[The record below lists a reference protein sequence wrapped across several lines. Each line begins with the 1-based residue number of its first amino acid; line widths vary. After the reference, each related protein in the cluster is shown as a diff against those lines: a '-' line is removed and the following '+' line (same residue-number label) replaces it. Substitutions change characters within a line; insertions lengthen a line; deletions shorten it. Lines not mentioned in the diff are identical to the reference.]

1 MLLFVKP
8 PCRPYLDT
16 TLDTT
21 YFSSIV
27 RIKGGDVMGKPRPYT
42 KYTVSVKRK
51 VVHGGI
57 TKDFERRKQ
66 EHKQEWPES
75 IIRKV
80 GGKVTEESARD
91 WEKEKGFS

>member
-1 MLLFVKP
+1 
-8 PCRPYLDT
+8 
-16 TLDTT
+16 
-21 YFSSIV
+21 
-27 RIKGGDVMGKPRPYT
+27 MGKPRPYT
-42 KYTVSVKRK
+42 KYTVSAKGK

-66 EHKQEWPES
+66 EHKQEWPKS

-91 WEKEKGFS
+91 WEKEKGYT